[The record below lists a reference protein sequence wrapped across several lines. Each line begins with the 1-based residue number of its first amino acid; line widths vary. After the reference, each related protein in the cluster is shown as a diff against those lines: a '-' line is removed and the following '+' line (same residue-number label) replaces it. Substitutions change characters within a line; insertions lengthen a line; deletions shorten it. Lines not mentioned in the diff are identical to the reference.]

1 MEELTMSVA
10 IEDTATLNELRTIIA
25 DVLDIEEEQIT
36 EDANFVNDLDVDSLM
51 ALEVMVALEKKYQ
64 IKLSEQELRQI
75 TCLRNVY
82 EMLKAKK
89 G

>member
-1 MEELTMSVA
+1 MSVV
-10 IEDTATLNELRTIIA
+10 IEDTATLNELRAVIA

-36 EDANFVNDLDVDSLM
+36 EDADFVKDLDVDSLM

-82 EMLKAKK
+82 EMLKVKK